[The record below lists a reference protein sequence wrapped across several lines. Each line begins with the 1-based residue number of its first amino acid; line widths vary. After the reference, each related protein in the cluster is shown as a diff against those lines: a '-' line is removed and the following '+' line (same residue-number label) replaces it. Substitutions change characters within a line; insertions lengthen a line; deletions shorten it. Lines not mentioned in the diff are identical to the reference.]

1 MSDVQTE
8 SSKLVESA
16 AFQTA
21 RDQLVT
27 LVAQAS
33 ARITGVRGA
42 SSPAHSDRL
51 KRDLLEFQKD
61 RGRDLYFPYLASGLG
76 NGPFVEL
83 EDGSVK
89 YDLITGIGIHFFG
102 HSHPELMKEAL
113 TATGADIYQGNLQP
127 GHEASSLL
135 RAVLSR
141 VEDSRLSHGWITTC
155 GTMANEIALK
165 IIRQKKFPAH
175 HVLAFSDCFAGRS
188 TAMQE
193 ITDNP
198 KYREG
203 QPVHGEVHYLPFY
216 QPKLGLQESIRLTL
230 EAMCGHLSRYPGKIA
245 AIMMEPVQGEGGF
258 NFAPQE
264 YYVAVFEAARKV
276 GLAIWLDEIQS
287 FGRTGQLFAFQTFG
301 LQKYVDVVT
310 TAKMLH
316 ASMVLFTDEYNPK
329 PGLVAGTF
337 TGTSASLRVARK
349 VVELLDDGYYGADGR
364 IARLSARF
372 AANIA
377 RLADGPCRGMIGE
390 RRNIGGMIAFEP
402 FLGTMD
408 DVKAVLTK
416 LFELGVVAFQCG
428 HGPML
433 VRLLP
438 PFGVMTEAQVDEAC
452 LIIEKAVL
460 SVASERTAT
469 RGGGK

>member
-1 MSDVQTE
+1 MADLQNE

-16 AFQTA
+16 AFQQA
-21 RDQLVT
+21 RDQLVSVIT
-27 LVAQAS
+27 AAS
-33 ARITGVRGA
+33 SKLAGVRSA
-42 SSPAHSDRL
+42 TSPELTEKL
-51 KRDLLEFQKD
+51 KRDLQQFQKD
-61 RGRDLYFPYLASGLG
+61 RGRDLYFPFLGSGLG

-83 EDGSVK
+83 GDGSVK

-113 TATGADIYQGNLQP
+113 LATGGDIYQGNLQP
-127 GHEASSLL
+127 GHEVKSLL
-135 RAVLSR
+135 RAMLSR
-141 VEDSRLSHGWITTC
+141 VEDSRLKHGWVTTC

-175 HVLAFSDCFAGRS
+175 HVLAFNDCFAGRS

-193 ITDNP
+193 ITDNA

-216 QPKLGLQESIRLTL
+216 QPKLGLQESIRQTL
-230 EAMCGHLSRYPGKIA
+230 EAMSGHLSRYPGKIA
-245 AIMMEPVQGEGGF
+245 TIMMEPVQGEGGF
-258 NFAPQE
+258 NFAPRE
-264 YYVAVFEAARKV
+264 YYIAVFEAAKKA

-301 LQKYVDVVT
+301 LQQYVDVVS

-316 ASMVLFTDEYNPK
+316 ASMVLYTEEYNPK

-337 TGTSASLRVARK
+337 TGTSASLRVARR
-349 VVELLDDGYYGADGR
+349 VLELLDQGYYGPSGR
-364 IARLSARF
+364 IAQLSNRF
-372 AANIA
+372 AANLERIA
-377 RLADGPCRGMIGE
+377 TGPCRGMIGE
-390 RRNIGGMIAFEP
+390 RRHIGGMIAFEP
-402 FLGTMD
+402 FGGSME
-408 DVKAVLTK
+408 DVKAVLLK
-416 LFELGVVAFQCG
+416 LFDLGVVAFQCG

-438 PFGVMTEAQVDEAC
+438 PFGAMSEAQVDEAC
-452 LIIEKAVL
+452 SIIERALLAV
-460 SVASERTAT
+460 AAD
-469 RGGGK
+469 RGSTQGGVK